1 MTMKTWLH
9 VHGLRKQHSDAALST
24 KNDYSSATRN
34 ARFDQLLPNRVLTD
48 TAARNAAAK
57 SASRMSIERYLQA
70 PLEDEPASVPAI
82 NAALKEN
89 SSPVWIEHDLSRRI
103 HHRGHSRDTSYD
115 ANSEGRRTFYTS
127 ASGQESTGS
136 SFSFGPRSNNHQR
149 SNLHLAMPPLPRLR
163 TAALVRDDVHSP
175 DELNTGKTLDS
186 GWALTDQHETS
197 PQGKSADSAYRAR
210 IEAELARIQEKAR
223 SLEEE
228 VRRFDQRKENEELLV
243 PRITD
248 EMAHQQMALKPKLAW
263 ILGGDSTNKPMTSTS
278 ITADTLNDG
287 PSRPATSGRSIDS
300 MPEKIPRRSK
310 SSSAI
315 LEESQWASDRRRGVM
330 MGRTP
335 SKRPKL
341 FCTFCQKKFHN
352 GAEWVGHEKNFHMP
366 EELWVCC
373 PRTGE
378 SLGHCPFC
386 RQSNPSPAH
395 LKDHNYFS
403 CQNTLLSERTFDRK
417 DYFLQHVAQ
426 QHNVS
431 AGQKPL
437 RLTQLVE
444 DWRRP
449 LLLRHGHQAL
459 HCGFCGLTFPTYSE
473 RTEHVTGHFMRGTDI
488 VSWWSERKSHHVP
501 PPAKGGQND
510 NPESPH
516 RCHYCNR
523 TFATLEAALTAHPA
537 CNMWSCSFLPGMQYT
552 IYPSGSNE
560 GLEAVCCYCNE
571 GFSRGNGK
579 VEGALLKAHVS
590 THNFRNCNQR
600 LYFSA
605 QQFRQHLQDNH
616 RSNYDGTLFAGWTLL
631 LKASQKELSA
641 IFVPADVSPKR
652 AYTEPVDV
660 VPNHQVK
667 KAKDAPEPKM
677 SFMDFSET
685 PRFATKEKIR
695 RRAST
700 QTMADARNPNKA
712 VRDSTTEFR
721 RAATMDF
728 ARGDD
733 GSAGAAPICQHRRSG
748 DSKAEHAAD
757 AAAAAAAAAAS
768 GLQFFRRR
776 REVSTRN
783 RLYVRNETEGP
794 LAKSSQK
801 VFRKMAASTFGG
813 LVLHSSLLAA
823 TPARLTNSVDVY
835 TLH

>member
-1 MTMKTWLH
+1 MKTWLH

-366 EELWVCC
+366 EELW
-373 PRTGE
+373 
-378 SLGHCPFC
+378 
-386 RQSNPSPAH
+386 
-395 LKDHNYFS
+395 
-403 CQNTLLSERTFDRK
+403 NTLLSERTFDRK

-510 NPESPH
+510 NP
-516 RCHYCNR
+516 
-523 TFATLEAALTAHPA
+523 
-537 CNMWSCSFLPGMQYT
+537 FLPGMQYT

-757 AAAAAAAAAAS
+757 AAAAAAAAS